1 MPIVGLQKS
10 GQEEEIETKYLTGAS
25 LQNFCNIV
33 SAEKTRP
40 VSDEPLIKVSSA
52 VSGAAHFYERLRYSV
67 DYHEEQVLRRHALKR
82 ILKRRYEGLSEI
94 RDSARSLLVE
104 LIHARYL
111 KNEYIPERMAEPVQ
125 ILLDKYESLFLA
137 IKKSP
142 CRNKP
147 DLIDWF
153 LGVAASELDELLV
166 PAQAEKL
173 LINLIVNKS
182 LTDNSLTEWKLSP
195 SETRQQTIIAAY
207 RAMYALDLAK
217 LNFVLLVEREPDW
230 LKFTSMHMKTS
241 LPAILKHHMA
251 IENSLRSDIN
261 ERLYRVIKKRSLV
274 FHALSA
280 GLSEYG
286 QELLQSEQ
294 TLVDKLTIICTGY
307 YQAQKKRLFRAAL
320 RATFYILLTKMVVA
334 VAVEAPLENRVY
346 GDDISLVPLMINI
359 FFPPI
364 FIFLLTLTARLPGS
378 RNTDQ
383 VVKYALQI
391 AQNKDERLFQEL
403 PILRRSSAVS
413 TSFLSIVYLL
423 MYVVTFGLIFSLLH
437 QVGFTLISTAF
448 FMFFLCLVS
457 FFAMRIRQPVSDLYV
472 VSRRENV
479 LVVIMQFI
487 SVPILKVGRFISLTS
502 SRFNVVLYLF
512 DYFLE
517 APVKSFLLVA
527 EDVLGF
533 FRQKR
538 EDIF

>member
-334 VAVEAPLENRVY
+334 VAVEAPLENLVY